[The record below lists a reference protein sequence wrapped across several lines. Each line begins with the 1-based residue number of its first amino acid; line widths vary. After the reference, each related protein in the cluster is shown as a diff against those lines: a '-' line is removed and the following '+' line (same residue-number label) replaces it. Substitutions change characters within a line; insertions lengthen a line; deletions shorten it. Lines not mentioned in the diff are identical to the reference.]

1 MRNERGYIV
10 SKGDMSRNVG
20 GMFGGGDV
28 GDKGLREIV
37 SGRGEGSIGGESGG
51 DYMREVKDKLEG

>member
-1 MRNERGYIV
+1 M